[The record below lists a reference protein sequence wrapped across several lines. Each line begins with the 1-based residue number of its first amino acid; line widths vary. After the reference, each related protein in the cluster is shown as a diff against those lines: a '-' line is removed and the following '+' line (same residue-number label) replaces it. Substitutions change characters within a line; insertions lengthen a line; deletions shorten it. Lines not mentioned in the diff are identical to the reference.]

1 MLYLS
6 WNKGNISLGIAL
18 ILIITCIGLFVLY
31 SALASA
37 ENNDQGKGLQVTTK
51 NILEQVEN
59 LYNEKEY
66 TILEILAKKYLERVP
81 KHYGV
86 RCYLAKCFYD
96 TNKIT
101 QAIYECLKILKRNK
115 EFDDIRLIL
124 ANCYRRKNLTIEA
137 LKQFEILYKRGN
149 RSVEVIKNMAE
160 LFNDVSQ
167 YSASI
172 KLYNMLVPMTKDN
185 REISEYKLILAKLN
199 EKIGDY
205 AAAFEAYKARLQ
217 LTPKDYDTRKRMIQL
232 YLKVGNMGKVIS
244 SLEEMLDYD
253 LPQEMKLWALE
264 LIVKTCR
271 EVGEQMKALTHIEK
285 LIDCP
290 GSNVL
295 EAKCVMADI
304 YCTLDNLEAAEGVLT
319 DLSMEHEDNVE
330 VLTRLAT
337 VYEKQNRFSEAN
349 DIYNGLLVVIPST
362 EVRRVHNL
370 MSNLYARWGAS
381 MLNGSELSDVTE
393 SFKLFSMAIQFD
405 VTNPYVHEQLAKANM
420 LIKNYKEAISQ
431 LKIAMDYSE
440 ESNYAKYYLPL
451 AECYHNINNAFE
463 EKKALTSLIKAE
475 PENSVAHWKLAQL
488 CEAQHD
494 TKGAKTMLE
503 KTIELDPNMIEPKYR
518 LALLYESE
526 GYKDGAINL
535 YRQILRLDPANE
547 DVESNLKTLLNF
559 SHDLKDQTN

>member
-1 MLYLS
+1 
-6 WNKGNISLGIAL
+6 LGIGL
-18 ILIITCIGLFVLY
+18 ILIVTIIGLFILYAVLV
-31 SALASA
+31 SA
-37 ENNDQGKGLQVTTK
+37 ENAEQGKGLQVTTK

-86 RCYLAKCFYD
+86 RCYLAKCYYD

-101 QAIYECLKILKRNK
+101 QAIYECLKILKKNK
-115 EFDDIRLIL
+115 EMDDIRLIL
-124 ANCYRRKNLTIEA
+124 ANSYRKKKLTLES
-137 LKQFEILYKRGN
+137 LKQFEILYKRGD
-149 RSVEVIKNMAE
+149 RTIEVLKNMAE
-160 LFNDVSQ
+160 LFNEVSQ

-172 KLYNMLVPMTKDN
+172 KLYNMLIPLTKDN
-185 REISEYKLILAKLN
+185 REISEYKLILSRLN

-217 LTPKDYDTRKRMIQL
+217 LTPKDYDTRKKMIKL
-232 YLKVGNMGKVIS
+232 YVKVGNSPKVIS
-244 SLEEMLDYD
+244 SIEELLDLEVPAEMR
-253 LPQEMKLWALE
+253 LWALE

-271 EVGEQMKALTHIEK
+271 EIGEQMKALTYTEK

-295 EAKCVMADI
+295 EAKCVLSDI
-304 YCTLDNLEAAEGVLT
+304 YSILDNLDAAESVLT
-319 DLSMEHEDNVE
+319 ELSLKHEDNVE

-337 VYEKQNRFSEAN
+337 VYEKQNRFAEAN
-349 DIYNGLLVVIPST
+349 DIYNGLLVIIPST

-370 MSNLYARWGAS
+370 MSNLYARWGSS
-381 MLNGSELSDVTE
+381 MLNGSELVDVTE

-420 LIKNYKEAISQ
+420 LIKNFKEAISQ
-431 LKIAMDYSE
+431 LKIAMDYSQE
-440 ESNYAKYYLPL
+440 TDYIKYYLPL

-463 EKKALTSLIKAE
+463 EKKALSSLIKAD
-475 PENSVAHWKLAQL
+475 PTNSLAHWKLAQL
-488 CEAQHD
+488 CENQHD
-494 TKGAKTMLE
+494 TKGAKNMLE
-503 KTIELDPNMIEPKYR
+503 KTIELDPMMIEPKYR
-518 LALLYESE
+518 LALLYEAE

-535 YRQILRLDPANE
+535 YRQILRLEPNNKE
-547 DVESNLKTLLNF
+547 VENNLKTLLNF
-559 SHDLKDQTN
+559 GQGYQD

>member
-1 MLYLS
+1 MS
-6 WNKGNISLGIAL
+6 IGIIL
-18 ILIITCIGLFVLY
+18 ILTIIGLFILYAVLV
-31 SALASA
+31 SA
-37 ENNDQGKGLQVTTK
+37 ENAEQGKGLQVTTK

-86 RCYLAKCFYD
+86 RCYLAKCFYE

-101 QAIYECLKILKRNK
+101 HAIYECLKILKKNK
-115 EFDDIRLIL
+115 EMDDIRLIL
-124 ANCYRRKNLTIEA
+124 AHCYRKKNLTIES

-149 RSVEVIKNMAE
+149 KSIEVLKNMAE

-172 KLYNMLVPMTKDN
+172 KLYNMLIPLTKDN
-185 REISEYKLILAKLN
+185 REISEYKLILSKLN

-205 AAAFEAYKARLQ
+205 AAAFEAYKARLE
-217 LTPKDYDTRKRMIQL
+217 LTPKDYETRKRMILL
-232 YLKVGNMGKVIS
+232 YQKVGNFPKVIS
-244 SLEEMLDYD
+244 AIEEMLDLD
-253 LPQEMKLWALE
+253 IPSEMRLWALE

-271 EVGEQMKALTHIEK
+271 EIGEQMKALTYTEK

-295 EAKCVMADI
+295 VAKCILADI
-304 YCTLDNLEAAEGVLT
+304 YSILDNLEAAEAVLT
-319 DLSMEHEDNVE
+319 ELSIKNEDNVE

-337 VYEKQNRFSEAN
+337 VYEKQDRFAEAN
-349 DIYNGLLVVIPST
+349 DIYNGLLVIIPST

-381 MLNGSELSDVTE
+381 LMNGSELSEVTE

-405 VTNPYVHEQLAKANM
+405 MTNPYVHEQLAKANM

-440 ESNYAKYYLPL
+440 EADYVKYYLPL
-451 AECYHNINNAFE
+451 AECYHSVNNAFE
-463 EKKALTSLIKAE
+463 EKKALINLIKAD
-475 PENSVAHWKLAQL
+475 PTNSVAHWKLAQL

-494 TKGAKTMLE
+494 TKGAKGMLE
-503 KTIELDPNMIEPKYR
+503 KTIELDPMMIEPKYR
-518 LALLYESE
+518 LALLYEAE

-535 YRQILRLDPANE
+535 YRQILRLEPDNKEVANNLQTLTNFGNDFQ
-547 DVESNLKTLLNF
+547 DVTG
-559 SHDLKDQTN
+559 

>member
-1 MLYLS
+1 M
-6 WNKGNISLGIAL
+6 GIGL
-18 ILIITCIGLFVLY
+18 ILTISILGLFILY
-31 SALASA
+31 IFLVSA
-37 ENNDQGKGLQVTTK
+37 ENAEQGKGLQVTTK

-86 RCYLAKCFYD
+86 RCYLAKCYYD

-101 QAIYECLKILKRNK
+101 PAIYECLKILKKNR

-124 ANCYRRKNLTIEA
+124 ANCYRKKNLRIEA

-149 RSVEVIKNMAE
+149 RTIDIIKNMAE

-172 KLYNMLVPMTKDN
+172 KLYNMLVTMTKDN
-185 REISEYKLILAKLN
+185 REISEYKLILSQLN

-205 AAAFEAYKARLQ
+205 AAAFEAYKSRIQ
-217 LTPKDYDTRKRMIQL
+217 LTPRDYDTRKKMIQL
-232 YLKVGNMGKVIS
+232 YVKVGNYPKVITYIEELLD
-244 SLEEMLDYD
+244 LEI
-253 LPQEMKLWALE
+253 PPEMKLWALE
-264 LIVKTCR
+264 LMVRTCR
-271 EVGEQMKALTHIEK
+271 ECGEQMKALTYTEK

-295 EAKCVMADI
+295 VAKCTLADI
-304 YCTLDNLEAAEGVLT
+304 YMILDNLEAAESVLT
-319 DLSMEHEDNVE
+319 DLSLQYEDNIE

-337 VYEKQNRFSEAN
+337 VYERQNRFSEAN
-349 DIYNGLLVVIPST
+349 DIYNGLLVIIPST

-381 MLNGSELSDVTE
+381 MLNGSELADVTE

-440 ESNYAKYYLPL
+440 EADYVKYYLPL
-451 AECYHNINNAFE
+451 ADCYHNINNAFE
-463 EKKALTSLIKAE
+463 EKKALTSLIKAD
-475 PENSVAHWKLAQL
+475 PVNSVAHWKLAQL

-494 TKGAKTMLE
+494 TKGAKVMLE
-503 KTIELDPNMIEPKYR
+503 KTIELDPTMVEAKYR

-535 YRQILRLDPANE
+535 YRQILRIDPENK
-547 DVESNLKTLLNF
+547 DVENNLKTLLSF
-559 SHDLKDQTN
+559 QQDIQEQAG

>member
-1 MLYLS
+1 MGIGLIVIIS
-6 WNKGNISLGIAL
+6 IISLF
-18 ILIITCIGLFVLY
+18 ILYAFLV
-31 SALASA
+31 SA
-37 ENNDQGKGLQVTTK
+37 ENAEQGKGLQVTTK

-81 KHYGV
+81 RHYGV

-101 QAIYECLKILKRNK
+101 QAIYECLKILKKNK
-115 EFDDIRLIL
+115 EMDDIRLIL
-124 ANCYRRKNLTIEA
+124 ANCYRKKKLTIEA

-149 RSVEVIKNMAE
+149 RTLEVIKSMAE

-172 KLYNMLVPMTKDN
+172 KLYNMLIPMTKDK
-185 REISEYKLILAKLN
+185 REISEYRLILSQLN

-205 AAAFEAYKARLQ
+205 AAAFESYKARLE
-217 LTPKDYDTRKRMIQL
+217 LTPRDYDSRKKMIQL
-232 YLKVGNMGKVIS
+232 YLKVGNLTRVIS
-244 SLEEMLDYD
+244 SLEEMLD
-253 LPQEMKLWALE
+253 LEIPSEMRLWALE
-264 LIVKTCR
+264 LLVKTCR
-271 EVGEQMKALTHIEK
+271 ECGEQMKALTFTEK

-295 EAKCVMADI
+295 EAKCALADI
-304 YCTLDNLEAAEGVLT
+304 YSTLDNLEAAESVLT
-319 DLSMEHEDNVE
+319 DLSLQYEENIE

-349 DIYNGLLVVIPST
+349 DIYNGLLVIIPST

-431 LKIAMDYSE
+431 LKIAMEYSE
-440 ESNYAKYYLPL
+440 ETDYVKYYLPL
-451 AECYHNINNAFE
+451 ADCYHNINNAFE
-463 EKKALTSLIKAE
+463 EKKALTSLIKAD
-475 PENSVAHWKLAQL
+475 PNNSVAHWKLAQL

-494 TKGAKTMLE
+494 TKGAKNMLE
-503 KTIELDPNMIEPKYR
+503 KTIELDPTMIEPKYR

-526 GYKDGAINL
+526 GYKVGAINL
-535 YRQILRLDPANE
+535 YRQILRLDPRNK
-547 DVESNLKTLLNF
+547 DVENNLKTLLSFENEA
-559 SHDLKDQTN
+559 QEQAG

>member
-1 MLYLS
+1 M
-6 WNKGNISLGIAL
+6 GIGL
-18 ILIITCIGLFVLY
+18 ILIVTIIGLFILYAVLV
-31 SALASA
+31 SA
-37 ENNDQGKGLQVTTK
+37 ENAEQGKGLQVTTK

-86 RCYLAKCFYD
+86 RCYLAKCYYD

-101 QAIYECLKILKRNK
+101 QAIYECLKILKKNK
-115 EFDDIRLIL
+115 EMDDIRLIL
-124 ANCYRRKNLTIEA
+124 ANSYRKKKLTLES
-137 LKQFEILYKRGN
+137 LKQFEILYKRGD
-149 RSVEVIKNMAE
+149 RTIEVLKNMAE
-160 LFNDVSQ
+160 LFNEVSQ

-172 KLYNMLVPMTKDN
+172 KLYNMLIPLTKDN
-185 REISEYKLILAKLN
+185 REISEYKLILSRLN

-217 LTPKDYDTRKRMIQL
+217 LTPKDYDTRKKMIQL
-232 YLKVGNMGKVIS
+232 YVKVGNSPKVIS
-244 SLEEMLDYD
+244 SIEELLDLEIPAEMR
-253 LPQEMKLWALE
+253 LWALE

-271 EVGEQMKALTHIEK
+271 EIGEQMKALTYTEK

-295 EAKCVMADI
+295 EAKCVLSDI
-304 YCTLDNLEAAEGVLT
+304 YSILDNLDAAESVLT
-319 DLSMEHEDNVE
+319 ELSLKHEDNVE

-337 VYEKQNRFSEAN
+337 VYEKQNRFAEAN
-349 DIYNGLLVVIPST
+349 DIYNGLLVIIPST

-370 MSNLYARWGAS
+370 MSNLYARWGSS
-381 MLNGSELSDVTE
+381 MLNGSELVDVTE

-420 LIKNYKEAISQ
+420 LIKNFKEAISQ
-431 LKIAMDYSE
+431 LKIAMDYSQE
-440 ESNYAKYYLPL
+440 TDYIKYYLPL

-463 EKKALTSLIKAE
+463 EKKALSSLIKAD
-475 PENSVAHWKLAQL
+475 PTNSLAHWKLAQL
-488 CEAQHD
+488 CENQHD
-494 TKGAKTMLE
+494 TKGAKNMLE
-503 KTIELDPNMIEPKYR
+503 KTIELDPMMIEPKYR
-518 LALLYESE
+518 LALLYEAE

-535 YRQILRLDPANE
+535 YRQILRLEPNNKE
-547 DVESNLKTLLNF
+547 VENNLKTLLNF
-559 SHDLKDQTN
+559 GQGYQD

>member
-1 MLYLS
+1 MGIGLIVIIS
-6 WNKGNISLGIAL
+6 IISLF
-18 ILIITCIGLFVLY
+18 ILYAFLV
-31 SALASA
+31 SA
-37 ENNDQGKGLQVTTK
+37 ENAEQGKGLQVTTK

-81 KHYGV
+81 RHYGV

-101 QAIYECLKILKRNK
+101 QAIYECLKILKKNK
-115 EFDDIRLIL
+115 EMDDIRLIL
-124 ANCYRRKNLTIEA
+124 ANCYRKKKLTIEA

-149 RSVEVIKNMAE
+149 RTLEVIKSMAE

-172 KLYNMLVPMTKDN
+172 KLYNMLIPMTKDK
-185 REISEYKLILAKLN
+185 REISEYRLILSQLN

-205 AAAFEAYKARLQ
+205 AAAFESYKARLE
-217 LTPKDYDTRKRMIQL
+217 LTPRDYDSRKKMIQL
-232 YLKVGNMGKVIS
+232 YLKVGNLTRVIS
-244 SLEEMLDYD
+244 SLEEMLD
-253 LPQEMKLWALE
+253 LEIPSEMRLWALE
-264 LIVKTCR
+264 LLVKTCR
-271 EVGEQMKALTHIEK
+271 ECGEQMKALTFTEK

-295 EAKCVMADI
+295 EAKCALADI
-304 YCTLDNLEAAEGVLT
+304 YSTLDNLEAAESVLT
-319 DLSMEHEDNVE
+319 DLSLQYEENIE

-349 DIYNGLLVVIPST
+349 DIYNGLLVIIPST

-431 LKIAMDYSE
+431 LKIAMEYSE
-440 ESNYAKYYLPL
+440 ETDYVKYYLPL
-451 AECYHNINNAFE
+451 ADCYHNINNAFE
-463 EKKALTSLIKAE
+463 EKKALTNLIKAE
-475 PENSVAHWKLAQL
+475 PNNSVAHWKLAQL

-494 TKGAKTMLE
+494 TKGAKNMLE
-503 KTIELDPNMIEPKYR
+503 KTIELDPMMIEPKYR

-535 YRQILRLDPANE
+535 YRQILRIDPRNS
-547 DVESNLKTLLNF
+547 DVENNLKTLLNF
-559 SHDLKDQTN
+559 EQDIQDQAG

>member
-1 MLYLS
+1 MAI
-6 WNKGNISLGIAL
+6 GL
-18 ILIITCIGLFVLY
+18 ILIVAVIGLFILY
-31 SALASA
+31 GALVSA
-37 ENNDQGKGLQVTTK
+37 ENADQGKGLQVTTK

-86 RCYLAKCFYD
+86 RCYLCKCFYE

-101 QAIYECLKILKRNK
+101 QAIYECLKILKKNK
-115 EFDDIRLIL
+115 ELDDIRLIL
-124 ANCYRRKNLTIEA
+124 AHCYRKKNLTIEA

-149 RSVEVIKNMAE
+149 RTVEVLKNMAE
-160 LFNDVSQ
+160 LFNDVNQ

-185 REISEYKLILAKLN
+185 REISEYKLLLSQLN

-205 AAAFEAYKARLQ
+205 AAAFEAYKARIK
-217 LTPKDYDTRKRMIQL
+217 LTPRDYDTRKRMIQL
-232 YLKVGNMGKVIS
+232 YVKVGNYPKVIS
-244 SLEEMLDYD
+244 YLEELLD
-253 LPQEMKLWALE
+253 LEIPSEMRLWALE
-264 LIVKTCR
+264 LMVKTCR
-271 EVGEQMKALTHIEK
+271 ECGEQMKAMTFTEK

-295 EAKCVMADI
+295 EAKCTLADI
-304 YCTLDNLEAAEGVLT
+304 YSTLDNLEAAESVLT
-319 DLSMEHEDNVE
+319 DLSLQYEDNIE

-349 DIYNGLLVVIPST
+349 DIYNGLLVIIPST

-440 ESNYAKYYLPL
+440 EADYVKYYLPL
-451 AECYHNINNAFE
+451 ADCYHNINNAFE
-463 EKKALTSLIKAE
+463 EKKALTNLIKAD
-475 PENSVAHWKLAQL
+475 PTNSVAHWKLAQL

-494 TKGAKTMLE
+494 TKGAKNMLE

-535 YRQILRLDPANE
+535 YRQILRLDPGNKE
-547 DVESNLKTLLNF
+547 VENNLKTLLSF
-559 SHDLKDQTN
+559 SHDAQEQAG

>member
-1 MLYLS
+1 MGIGLIVIIS
-6 WNKGNISLGIAL
+6 IISLF
-18 ILIITCIGLFVLY
+18 ILYAFLV
-31 SALASA
+31 SA
-37 ENNDQGKGLQVTTK
+37 ENAEQGKGLQVTTK

-81 KHYGV
+81 RHYGV

-101 QAIYECLKILKRNK
+101 QAIYECLKILKKNK
-115 EFDDIRLIL
+115 EMDDIRLIL
-124 ANCYRRKNLTIEA
+124 ANCYRKKKLTIEA

-149 RSVEVIKNMAE
+149 RTLEVIKSMAE

-172 KLYNMLVPMTKDN
+172 KLYNMLIPMTKDK
-185 REISEYKLILAKLN
+185 REISEYRLILSQLN

-205 AAAFEAYKARLQ
+205 AAAFESYKARLE
-217 LTPKDYDTRKRMIQL
+217 LTPRDYDSRKKMIQL
-232 YLKVGNMGKVIS
+232 YLKVGNLTRVIS
-244 SLEEMLDYD
+244 SLEEMLD
-253 LPQEMKLWALE
+253 LEIPSEMRLWALE
-264 LIVKTCR
+264 LLVKTCR
-271 EVGEQMKALTHIEK
+271 ECGEQMKALTFTEK

-295 EAKCVMADI
+295 EAKCALADI
-304 YCTLDNLEAAEGVLT
+304 YSTLDNLEAAESVLT
-319 DLSMEHEDNVE
+319 DLSLQYEENIE

-349 DIYNGLLVVIPST
+349 DIYNGLLVIIPST

-431 LKIAMDYSE
+431 LKIAMEYSE
-440 ESNYAKYYLPL
+440 ETDYVKYYLPL
-451 AECYHNINNAFE
+451 ADCYHNINNAFE
-463 EKKALTSLIKAE
+463 EKKALTSLIKAD
-475 PENSVAHWKLAQL
+475 PNNSVAHWKLAQL

-494 TKGAKTMLE
+494 TKGAKNMLE
-503 KTIELDPNMIEPKYR
+503 KTIELDPTMIEPKYR

-526 GYKDGAINL
+526 GYKVGAINL
-535 YRQILRLDPANE
+535 YRQILRLDPRNK
-547 DVESNLKTLLNF
+547 DVENNLKTLLSFENEV
-559 SHDLKDQTN
+559 QEQAG

>member
-1 MLYLS
+1 MLYLL
-6 WNKGNISLGIAL
+6 WNKGNISLGIGL

-31 SALASA
+31 SVLASA

-440 ESNYAKYYLPL
+440 ESNYSKYYFTVSRVL
-451 AECYHNINNAFE
+451 
-463 EKKALTSLIKAE
+463 S
-475 PENSVAHWKLAQL
+475 
-488 CEAQHD
+488 
-494 TKGAKTMLE
+494 
-503 KTIELDPNMIEPKYR
+503 
-518 LALLYESE
+518 
-526 GYKDGAINL
+526 
-535 YRQILRLDPANE
+535 
-547 DVESNLKTLLNF
+547 
-559 SHDLKDQTN
+559 

>member
-1 MLYLS
+1 M
-6 WNKGNISLGIAL
+6 GIGL
-18 ILIITCIGLFVLY
+18 ILIVTIIGLFILYAVLV
-31 SALASA
+31 SA
-37 ENNDQGKGLQVTTK
+37 ENAEQGKGLQVTTK

-86 RCYLAKCFYD
+86 RCYLAKCYYD

-101 QAIYECLKILKRNK
+101 QAIYECLKILKKNK
-115 EFDDIRLIL
+115 EMDDIRLIL
-124 ANCYRRKNLTIEA
+124 ANSYRKKKLTLES
-137 LKQFEILYKRGN
+137 LKQFEILYKRGD
-149 RSVEVIKNMAE
+149 RTIEVLKNMAE
-160 LFNDVSQ
+160 LFNEVSQ

-172 KLYNMLVPMTKDN
+172 KLYNMLIPLTKDN
-185 REISEYKLILAKLN
+185 REISEYKLILSRLN

-217 LTPKDYDTRKRMIQL
+217 LTPKDYDTRKKMIQL
-232 YLKVGNMGKVIS
+232 YVKVGNSPKVIS
-244 SLEEMLDYD
+244 SIEELLDLEVPAEMR
-253 LPQEMKLWALE
+253 LWALE

-271 EVGEQMKALTHIEK
+271 EIGEQMKALTYTEK

-295 EAKCVMADI
+295 EAKCVLSDI
-304 YCTLDNLEAAEGVLT
+304 YSILDNLDAAESVLT
-319 DLSMEHEDNVE
+319 ELSLKHEDNVE

-337 VYEKQNRFSEAN
+337 VYEKQNRFAEAN
-349 DIYNGLLVVIPST
+349 DIYNGLLVIIPST

-370 MSNLYARWGAS
+370 MSNLYARWGSS
-381 MLNGSELSDVTE
+381 MLNGSELVDVTE

-420 LIKNYKEAISQ
+420 LIKNFKEAISQ
-431 LKIAMDYSE
+431 LKIAMDYSQE
-440 ESNYAKYYLPL
+440 TDYIKYYLPL

-463 EKKALTSLIKAE
+463 EKKALSSLIKAD
-475 PENSVAHWKLAQL
+475 PTNSLAHWKLAQL
-488 CEAQHD
+488 CENQHD
-494 TKGAKTMLE
+494 TKGAKNMLE
-503 KTIELDPNMIEPKYR
+503 KTIELDPMMIEPKYR
-518 LALLYESE
+518 LALLYEAE

-535 YRQILRLDPANE
+535 YRQILRLEPNNKE
-547 DVESNLKTLLNF
+547 VENNLKTLLNF
-559 SHDLKDQTN
+559 GQGYQD

>member
-1 MLYLS
+1 M
-6 WNKGNISLGIAL
+6 GIGL

-362 EVRRVHNL
+362 EVE
-370 MSNLYARWGAS
+370 YI
-381 MLNGSELSDVTE
+381 T
-393 SFKLFSMAIQFD
+393 
-405 VTNPYVHEQLAKANM
+405 
-420 LIKNYKEAISQ
+420 
-431 LKIAMDYSE
+431 
-440 ESNYAKYYLPL
+440 
-451 AECYHNINNAFE
+451 
-463 EKKALTSLIKAE
+463 
-475 PENSVAHWKLAQL
+475 
-488 CEAQHD
+488 
-494 TKGAKTMLE
+494 
-503 KTIELDPNMIEPKYR
+503 
-518 LALLYESE
+518 
-526 GYKDGAINL
+526 
-535 YRQILRLDPANE
+535 
-547 DVESNLKTLLNF
+547 
-559 SHDLKDQTN
+559 

>member
-1 MLYLS
+1 MLYIYNES
-6 WNKGNISLGIAL
+6 DEILGIGL
-18 ILIITCIGLFVLY
+18 IVLLVLIGLFILYAVLV
-31 SALASA
+31 SA
-37 ENNDQGKGLQVTTK
+37 ENSDQGKNLQVTTK

-86 RCYLAKCFYD
+86 RCYLAKCFYE

-101 QAIYECLKILKRNK
+101 QAIYECLKILKKNK

-124 ANCYRRKNLTIEA
+124 ANCYHRKNLTIEA

-149 RSVEVIKNMAE
+149 RTVEVVKNLAE
-160 LFNDVSQ
+160 LFNNVSQ

-172 KLYNMLVPMTKDN
+172 KLYNMLVTMIKDN

-217 LTPKDYDTRKRMIQL
+217 LTPKDYDTRKRMVQL
-232 YLKVGNMGKVIS
+232 YIKVGNFSKVIS
-244 SLEEMLDYD
+244 SLEEMLDYE
-253 LPQEMKLWALE
+253 LPSEMKLWALE
-264 LIVKTCR
+264 LLVKTCQNT
-271 EVGEQMKALTHIEK
+271 GEQTKALTYSEK

-295 EAKCVMADI
+295 DSKCNLADI
-304 YCTLDNLEAAEGVLT
+304 YIILDNLEAAEKVLT
-319 DLSMEHEDNVE
+319 ELSIQYEDNIE
-330 VLTRLAT
+330 VLSRLAT
-337 VYEKQNRFSEAN
+337 IYEKQERFSEAN
-349 DIYNGLLVVIPST
+349 DIYNGLLVIIPST

-370 MSNLYARWGAS
+370 MSNLYAHWGAS

-405 VTNPYVHEQLAKANM
+405 ITNPYVHEQLAKANM
-420 LIKNYKEAISQ
+420 MIKNYKEAISQ
-431 LKIAMDYSE
+431 LKIAMEYSE
-440 ESNYAKYYLPL
+440 EADYVKYYLPL

-463 EKKALTSLIKAE
+463 EKMALTNLIKLS
-475 PENSVAHWKLAQL
+475 PENSIAHWKLAQL
-488 CEAQHD
+488 CETQHD
-494 TKGAKTMLE
+494 NKGAKFMLE

-526 GYKDGAINL
+526 GYKDGAIKL
-535 YRQILRLDPANE
+535 YRQILKLDPANK

-559 SHDLKDQTN
+559 SNDFNE

>member
-1 MLYLS
+1 MGIGLIVIIS
-6 WNKGNISLGIAL
+6 IISLF
-18 ILIITCIGLFVLY
+18 ILYAFLV
-31 SALASA
+31 SA
-37 ENNDQGKGLQVTTK
+37 ENAEQGKGLQVTTK

-81 KHYGV
+81 RHYGV

-101 QAIYECLKILKRNK
+101 QAIYECLKILKKNK
-115 EFDDIRLIL
+115 EMDDIRLIL
-124 ANCYRRKNLTIEA
+124 ANCYRKKKLTIEA

-149 RSVEVIKNMAE
+149 RTLEVIKSMAE
-160 LFNDVSQ
+160 LFNNVSQ

-172 KLYNMLVPMTKDN
+172 KLYNMLIPMTKDK
-185 REISEYKLILAKLN
+185 REISEYRLILSQLN

-205 AAAFEAYKARLQ
+205 AAAFESYKARLE
-217 LTPKDYDTRKRMIQL
+217 LTPRDYDSRKKMIQL
-232 YLKVGNMGKVIS
+232 YLKVGNLTRVIS
-244 SLEEMLDYD
+244 SLEEMLD
-253 LPQEMKLWALE
+253 LEIPSEMRLWALE
-264 LIVKTCR
+264 LLVKTCR
-271 EVGEQMKALTHIEK
+271 ECGEQMKALTFTEK

-295 EAKCVMADI
+295 EAKCALADI
-304 YCTLDNLEAAEGVLT
+304 YSTLDNLEAAESVLT
-319 DLSMEHEDNVE
+319 DLSLQYEENIE

-349 DIYNGLLVVIPST
+349 DIYNGLLVIIPST

-431 LKIAMDYSE
+431 LKIAMEYSE
-440 ESNYAKYYLPL
+440 ETDYVKYYLPL
-451 AECYHNINNAFE
+451 ADCYHNINNAFE
-463 EKKALTSLIKAE
+463 EKKALTSLIKAD
-475 PENSVAHWKLAQL
+475 PNNSVAHWKLAQL

-494 TKGAKTMLE
+494 TKGAKNMLE
-503 KTIELDPNMIEPKYR
+503 KTIELDPTMIEPKYR

-526 GYKDGAINL
+526 GYKVGAINL
-535 YRQILRLDPANE
+535 YRQILRLDPRNK
-547 DVESNLKTLLNF
+547 DVENNLKTLLSFENEA
-559 SHDLKDQTN
+559 QEQAG

>member
-1 MLYLS
+1 MS
-6 WNKGNISLGIAL
+6 IGL
-18 ILIITCIGLFVLY
+18 ILIITIIGLFILYAVLV
-31 SALASA
+31 SADNA
-37 ENNDQGKGLQVTTK
+37 EQGKGLQVTTK

-59 LYNEKEY
+59 LYKEKEY

-101 QAIYECLKILKRNK
+101 QAIYECLKILKKHK
-115 EFDDIRLIL
+115 EMDDIRLIL
-124 ANCYRRKNLTIEA
+124 AHCYRKKNLIMQS
-137 LKQFEILYKRGN
+137 LKQFEILYKRGD
-149 RSVEVIKNMAE
+149 RSSEIIKNMAE
-160 LFNDVSQ
+160 LFNEVSQ

-172 KLYNMLVPMTKDN
+172 KLYNMLIPLTKDN
-185 REISEYKLILAKLN
+185 REISEYKLILSKLN

-205 AAAFEAYKARLQ
+205 AAAFEAYKARLE
-217 LTPKDYDTRKRMIQL
+217 LTPKDYDTRKRMILL
-232 YLKVGNMGKVIS
+232 YQKVGNWTKVVESI
-244 SLEEMLDYD
+244 EELLDFD
-253 LPQEMKLWALE
+253 IPSELRLWALD
-264 LIVKTCR
+264 LIVRVCR
-271 EVGEQMKALTHIEK
+271 ENGEQIKALTFTEK

-295 EAKCVMADI
+295 EAKCILADI
-304 YCTLDNLEAAEGVLT
+304 YSILDNLEAAETVLT
-319 DLSMEHEDNVE
+319 ELAQKNEENVE

-337 VYEKQNRFSEAN
+337 IYEKQNRFSEAN
-349 DIYNGLLVVIPST
+349 DIYNGLLVIIPST

-381 MLNGSELSDVTE
+381 MLNGSELSEVTE

-440 ESNYAKYYLPL
+440 ESDYVKYYLPL
-451 AECYHNINNAFE
+451 AECYHNVNNAFE
-463 EKKALTSLIKAE
+463 EKKALLNLIKAD
-475 PENSVAHWKLAQL
+475 PTNSIAHWKLAQL

-494 TKGAKTMLE
+494 TKGAKNMLE
-503 KTIELDPNMIEPKYR
+503 KTIELDPMMIEPKYR

-526 GYKDGAINL
+526 GFKDGAIKL
-535 YRQILRLDPANE
+535 YRQILKLDPANRE
-547 DVESNLKTLLNF
+547 VENNLSTLLNF
-559 SHDLKDQTN
+559 NHDIQEQPN

>member
-1 MLYLS
+1 M
-6 WNKGNISLGIAL
+6 GIGL
-18 ILIITCIGLFVLY
+18 ILIVTVVALFILY
-31 SALASA
+31 GVLASA
-37 ENNDQGKGLQVTTK
+37 ENAEQGKGLQVTTK

-81 KHYGV
+81 RHYGV

-101 QAIYECLKILKRNK
+101 QAIYECLKILKKNK
-115 EFDDIRLIL
+115 EMDDIRLIL
-124 ANCYRRKNLTIEA
+124 ANCYRKKKLTIES

-149 RSVEVIKNMAE
+149 KTPEVIKNMAE
-160 LFNDVSQ
+160 MFNEVSQ

-172 KLYNMLVPMTKDN
+172 KLYNMLIPMTKDK
-185 REISEYKLILAKLN
+185 REISEYKLILSQLN

-205 AAAFEAYKARLQ
+205 AAAFEAYKARLE
-217 LTPKDYDTRKRMIQL
+217 LTPRDYETRKKMIQL
-232 YLKVGNMGKVIS
+232 YLKVGNLPRVIAT
-244 SLEEMLDYD
+244 LEEMLD
-253 LPQEMKLWALE
+253 LEIPVEMRLWALE
-264 LIVKTCR
+264 LMVKTCR
-271 EVGEQMKALTHIEK
+271 ECGEHMKALTHTEK

-290 GSNVL
+290 GSNIL
-295 EAKCVMADI
+295 EAKCTLADI
-304 YCTLDNLEAAEGVLT
+304 YSTLDDNIFEGNL
-319 DLSMEHEDNVE
+319 E

-440 ESNYAKYYLPL
+440 EADYAKYYLPL
-451 AECYHNINNAFE
+451 ADCYHNINNAFE
-463 EKKALTSLIKAE
+463 EKKALTNLIKAE
-475 PENSVAHWKLAQL
+475 PNNSVAHWKLAQL

-494 TKGAKTMLE
+494 TKGAKNMLE
-503 KTIELDPNMIEPKYR
+503 KTIELDPMMIEPKYR

-535 YRQILRLDPANE
+535 YRQILRIDPRNS

-559 SHDLKDQTN
+559 EQDIQDQAG

>member
-1 MLYLS
+1 MGIGLTL
-6 WNKGNISLGIAL
+6 IVTVIAL
-18 ILIITCIGLFVLY
+18 FILYGI
-31 SALASA
+31 LAAA
-37 ENNDQGKGLQVTTK
+37 ENAEQGKGLQVTTK

-81 KHYGV
+81 RHYGV

-101 QAIYECLKILKRNK
+101 QAIYECLKILKKNK
-115 EFDDIRLIL
+115 EMDDIRLIL
-124 ANCYRRKNLTIEA
+124 ANCYRKKKLTIES

-149 RSVEVIKNMAE
+149 RSAEVIKNMAE
-160 LFNDVSQ
+160 MFNEVSQ

-172 KLYNMLVPMTKDN
+172 KLYNMLVPMTKDK
-185 REISEYKLILAKLN
+185 REISEYKLILSQLN

-205 AAAFEAYKARLQ
+205 AAAFEAYKARLE
-217 LTPKDYDTRKRMIQL
+217 LTPRDYETRKKMIQL
-232 YLKVGNMGKVIS
+232 YLKVGNLPRVIAT
-244 SLEEMLDYD
+244 LEEMLD
-253 LPQEMKLWALE
+253 LEIPVEMRLWALE
-264 LIVKTCR
+264 LMVKTCR
-271 EVGEQMKALTHIEK
+271 ECGEHMKALTHTEK

-290 GSNVL
+290 GSNTL
-295 EAKCVMADI
+295 EARCTLADI
-304 YCTLDNLEAAEGVLT
+304 YMTLDNLEAAESVLT
-319 DLSMEHEDNVE
+319 DLSLQYEGNLE

-337 VYEKQNRFSEAN
+337 VYEKQNRFAEAN

-440 ESNYAKYYLPL
+440 EADYSKYYLPL

-463 EKKALTSLIKAE
+463 EKRSLTNLIKAE
-475 PENSVAHWKLAQL
+475 PTNSVAHWKLAQL

-494 TKGAKTMLE
+494 TKGAKVMLE
-503 KTIELDPNMIEPKYR
+503 KTIELDPMMIEPKYR
-518 LALLYESE
+518 LALLYEAE

-535 YRQILRLDPANE
+535 YRQILRINPKNS
-547 DVESNLKTLLNF
+547 DVENNLKTLLNF
-559 SHDLKDQTN
+559 EQDIQDQT

>member
-1 MLYLS
+1 MS
-6 WNKGNISLGIAL
+6 IGIIL
-18 ILIITCIGLFVLY
+18 ILTIIGLFILYAVLV
-31 SALASA
+31 SA
-37 ENNDQGKGLQVTTK
+37 ENAEQGKGLQVTTK

-86 RCYLAKCFYD
+86 RCYLAKCFYE

-101 QAIYECLKILKRNK
+101 HAIYECLKILKKNK
-115 EFDDIRLIL
+115 EMDDIRLIL
-124 ANCYRRKNLTIEA
+124 AHCYRKKNLTIES

-149 RSVEVIKNMAE
+149 KSIEVLKNMAE

-172 KLYNMLVPMTKDN
+172 KLYNMLIPLTKDN
-185 REISEYKLILAKLN
+185 REISEYKLILSKLN

-205 AAAFEAYKARLQ
+205 AAAFEAYKARLE
-217 LTPKDYDTRKRMIQL
+217 LTPKDYETRKRMILL
-232 YLKVGNMGKVIS
+232 YQKVGNSPKVIS
-244 SLEEMLDYD
+244 AIEEMLDLD
-253 LPQEMKLWALE
+253 IPSEMRLWALE

-271 EVGEQMKALTHIEK
+271 EIGEQMKALTYTEK

-295 EAKCVMADI
+295 VAKCILADI
-304 YCTLDNLEAAEGVLT
+304 YSILDNLEAAEAVLT
-319 DLSMEHEDNVE
+319 ELSIKNEDNVE

-337 VYEKQNRFSEAN
+337 VYEKQDRFAEAN
-349 DIYNGLLVVIPST
+349 DIYNGLLVIIPST

-381 MLNGSELSDVTE
+381 LMNGSELSEVTE

-405 VTNPYVHEQLAKANM
+405 MTNPYVHEQLAKANM

-440 ESNYAKYYLPL
+440 EADYVKYYLPL
-451 AECYHNINNAFE
+451 AECYHSVNNAFE
-463 EKKALTSLIKAE
+463 EKKALINLIKAD
-475 PENSVAHWKLAQL
+475 PTNSVAHWKLAQL

-494 TKGAKTMLE
+494 TKGAKGMLE
-503 KTIELDPNMIEPKYR
+503 KTIELDPMMIEPKYR
-518 LALLYESE
+518 LALLYEAE

-535 YRQILRLDPANE
+535 YRQILRLEPDNKEVANNLQTLTNFGNDFQ
-547 DVESNLKTLLNF
+547 DVTG
-559 SHDLKDQTN
+559 

>member
-1 MLYLS
+1 
-6 WNKGNISLGIAL
+6 
-18 ILIITCIGLFVLY
+18 
-31 SALASA
+31 
-37 ENNDQGKGLQVTTK
+37 
-51 NILEQVEN
+51 
-59 LYNEKEY
+59 
-66 TILEILAKKYLERVP
+66 
-81 KHYGV
+81 
-86 RCYLAKCFYD
+86 
-96 TNKIT
+96 
-101 QAIYECLKILKRNK
+101 
-115 EFDDIRLIL
+115 
-124 ANCYRRKNLTIEA
+124 
-137 LKQFEILYKRGN
+137 
-149 RSVEVIKNMAE
+149 
-160 LFNDVSQ
+160 
-167 YSASI
+167 
-172 KLYNMLVPMTKDN
+172 
-185 REISEYKLILAKLN
+185 
-199 EKIGDY
+199 
-205 AAAFEAYKARLQ
+205 
-217 LTPKDYDTRKRMIQL
+217 
-232 YLKVGNMGKVIS
+232 
-244 SLEEMLDYD
+244 
-253 LPQEMKLWALE
+253 
-264 LIVKTCR
+264 
-271 EVGEQMKALTHIEK
+271 MKALTHIEK

>member
-1 MLYLS
+1 M
-6 WNKGNISLGIAL
+6 GIGL
-18 ILIITCIGLFVLY
+18 ILIVTVVALFILY
-31 SALASA
+31 GVLASA
-37 ENNDQGKGLQVTTK
+37 ENAEQGKGLQVTTK

-81 KHYGV
+81 RHYGV

-101 QAIYECLKILKRNK
+101 QAIYECLKILKKNK
-115 EFDDIRLIL
+115 EMDDIRLIL
-124 ANCYRRKNLTIEA
+124 ANCYRKKKLTIES

-149 RSVEVIKNMAE
+149 KTPEVIKNMAE
-160 LFNDVSQ
+160 MFNEVSQ

-172 KLYNMLVPMTKDN
+172 KLYNMLIPMTKDK
-185 REISEYKLILAKLN
+185 REISEYKLILSQLN

-205 AAAFEAYKARLQ
+205 AAAFEAYKARLE
-217 LTPKDYDTRKRMIQL
+217 LTPRDYETRKKMIQL
-232 YLKVGNMGKVIS
+232 YLKVGNLPRVIAT
-244 SLEEMLDYD
+244 LEEMLD
-253 LPQEMKLWALE
+253 LEIPVEMRLWALE
-264 LIVKTCR
+264 LMVKTCR
-271 EVGEQMKALTHIEK
+271 ECGEHMKALTHTEK

-290 GSNVL
+290 GSNIL
-295 EAKCVMADI
+295 EAKCTLADI
-304 YCTLDNLEAAEGVLT
+304 YSTLDNLEAAESVLT
-319 DLSMEHEDNVE
+319 DLSLQFEGNLE

-440 ESNYAKYYLPL
+440 EADYAKYYLPL
-451 AECYHNINNAFE
+451 ADCYHNINNAFE
-463 EKKALTSLIKAE
+463 EKKALTNLIKAE
-475 PENSVAHWKLAQL
+475 PNNSVAHWKLAQL

-494 TKGAKTMLE
+494 TKGAKNMLE
-503 KTIELDPNMIEPKYR
+503 KTIELDPMMIEPKYR

-535 YRQILRLDPANE
+535 YRQILRIDPRNS

-559 SHDLKDQTN
+559 EQDIQDQAG

>member
-1 MLYLS
+1 MA
-6 WNKGNISLGIAL
+6 IGI
-18 ILIITCIGLFVLY
+18 ILIVSVIGLFVLY
-31 SALASA
+31 GALVSA
-37 ENNDQGKGLQVTTK
+37 ENADQGKGLQVTTK

-86 RCYLAKCFYD
+86 RCYLCKCFYE

-101 QAIYECLKILKRNK
+101 QAIYECLKILKKNK
-115 EFDDIRLIL
+115 ELDDIRLIL
-124 ANCYRRKNLTIEA
+124 AHCYRKKNLTIES
-137 LKQFEILYKRGN
+137 LKQFEILYKRGI
-149 RSVEVIKNMAE
+149 RTVEVLKNMAE
-160 LFNDVSQ
+160 LFNDVNQ

-185 REISEYKLILAKLN
+185 REISEYKLLLSQLN

-205 AAAFEAYKARLQ
+205 AAAFEAYKARIQ
-217 LTPKDYDTRKRMIQL
+217 LTPRDYDTRKRMIQL
-232 YLKVGNMGKVIS
+232 YVKVGNYPKVIS
-244 SLEEMLDYD
+244 YLEELLDLD
-253 LPQEMKLWALE
+253 IPSEMRLWGLE
-264 LIVKTCR
+264 LMVKTCR
-271 EVGEQMKALTHIEK
+271 ECGEQMKALTFTEK

-290 GSNVL
+290 GSNDL
-295 EAKCVMADI
+295 EAKCTLADI
-304 YCTLDNLEAAEGVLT
+304 YSTLDNLEAAESVLT
-319 DLSMEHEDNVE
+319 DLSLQHEDNIE

-420 LIKNYKEAISQ
+420 MIKNYKEAISQ

-440 ESNYAKYYLPL
+440 EVDYVKYYLPL
-451 AECYHNINNAFE
+451 ADCYHNINNAFE
-463 EKKALTSLIKAE
+463 EKKALTSLIKAD
-475 PENSVAHWKLAQL
+475 PNNSVAHWKLAQL

-494 TKGAKTMLE
+494 TKGAKNMLE

-526 GYKDGAINL
+526 GYKEGAINL
-535 YRQILRLDPANE
+535 YRQILRLDPGNKE
-547 DVESNLKTLLNF
+547 VENNLKTLLSF
-559 SHDLKDQTN
+559 TNDIQEQAG

>member
-1 MLYLS
+1 
-6 WNKGNISLGIAL
+6 LGIGL
-18 ILIITCIGLFVLY
+18 ILIVTIIGLFILYAVLV
-31 SALASA
+31 SA
-37 ENNDQGKGLQVTTK
+37 ENAEQGKGLQVTTK

-86 RCYLAKCFYD
+86 RCYLAKCYYD

-101 QAIYECLKILKRNK
+101 QAIYECLKILKKNK
-115 EFDDIRLIL
+115 EMDDIRLIL
-124 ANCYRRKNLTIEA
+124 ANSYRKKKLTLES
-137 LKQFEILYKRGN
+137 LKQFEILYKRGD
-149 RSVEVIKNMAE
+149 RTIEVLKNMAE
-160 LFNDVSQ
+160 LFNEVSQ

-172 KLYNMLVPMTKDN
+172 KLYNMLIPLTKDN
-185 REISEYKLILAKLN
+185 REISEYKLILSRLN

-217 LTPKDYDTRKRMIQL
+217 LTPKDYDTRKKMIQL
-232 YLKVGNMGKVIS
+232 YVKVGNSPKVIS
-244 SLEEMLDYD
+244 SIEELLDLEVPAEMR
-253 LPQEMKLWALE
+253 LWALE

-271 EVGEQMKALTHIEK
+271 EIGEQMKALTYTEK

-295 EAKCVMADI
+295 EAKCVLSDI
-304 YCTLDNLEAAEGVLT
+304 YSILDNLDAAESVLT
-319 DLSMEHEDNVE
+319 ELSLKHEDNVE

-337 VYEKQNRFSEAN
+337 VYEKQNRFAEAN
-349 DIYNGLLVVIPST
+349 DIYNGLLVIIPST

-370 MSNLYARWGAS
+370 MSNLYARWGSS
-381 MLNGSELSDVTE
+381 MLNGSELVDVTE

-420 LIKNYKEAISQ
+420 LIKNFKEAISQ
-431 LKIAMDYSE
+431 LKIAMDYSQE
-440 ESNYAKYYLPL
+440 TDYIKYYLPL

-463 EKKALTSLIKAE
+463 EKKALSSLIKAD
-475 PENSVAHWKLAQL
+475 PTNSLAHWKLAQL
-488 CEAQHD
+488 CENQHD
-494 TKGAKTMLE
+494 TKGAKNMLE
-503 KTIELDPNMIEPKYR
+503 KTIELDPMMIEPKYR
-518 LALLYESE
+518 LALLYEAE

-535 YRQILRLDPANE
+535 YRQILRLEPNNKE
-547 DVESNLKTLLNF
+547 VENNLKTLLNF
-559 SHDLKDQTN
+559 GQGYQD

>member
-1 MLYLS
+1 MSYI
-6 WNKGNISLGIAL
+6 WNEGNIALGIGL
-18 ILIITCIGLFVLY
+18 ISLIVIIGLFILYAVLV
-31 SALASA
+31 SA
-37 ENNDQGKGLQVTTK
+37 ENADQGKGLQVTTK

-59 LYNEKEY
+59 LYNEKEF

-86 RCYLAKCFYD
+86 RCYLAKCYYE

-101 QAIYECLKILKRNK
+101 QAIYECLKILKKNK

-149 RSVEVIKNMAE
+149 HSVEVVKNLAE
-160 LFNDVSQ
+160 LFNNVSQ

-205 AAAFEAYKARLQ
+205 AAAFESYKARLQ
-217 LTPKDYDTRKRMIQL
+217 LTPKDYDTRKKMVQL
-232 YLKVGNMGKVIS
+232 YIKVGNYTKVIS
-244 SLEEMLDYD
+244 ALEEMLDYE
-253 LPQEMKLWALE
+253 LPQDMKLWALE
-264 LIVKTCR
+264 LLVKTCR
-271 EVGEQMKALTHIEK
+271 ETGEQMKALAYTEK

-290 GSNVL
+290 GSNAL
-295 EAKCVMADI
+295 DAKCNLADI
-304 YCTLDNLEAAEGVLT
+304 YSTLDNLEAAEGVLT
-319 DLSMEHEDNVE
+319 DLSVQHEDNIE

-337 VYEKQNRFSEAN
+337 IYEKQNRFSEAN
-349 DIYNGLLVVIPST
+349 DIYNGLLLVIPST
-362 EVRRVHNL
+362 EVRRVHSL

-420 LIKNYKEAISQ
+420 MIKNYKEAISQ
-431 LKIAMDYSE
+431 LKIAMEYSE
-440 ESNYAKYYLPL
+440 EADYVKYYLPL
-451 AECYHNINNAFE
+451 ADCYHNINNAFE
-463 EKKALTSLIKAE
+463 EKMALTNLIKLS
-475 PENSVAHWKLAQL
+475 PNNSIAHWKLAQL

-494 TKGAKTMLE
+494 TKGAKSMLE

-518 LALLYESE
+518 LALLYEAE

-535 YRQILRLDPANE
+535 YKQILKLDPANE

-559 SHDLKDQTN
+559 SHDDKE